1 MNELSIIRNLITISK
16 TPLLRPPTENSPW
29 TLLPPFG
36 SPLEKNVR
44 ICTCLLLQFLCIP
57 ALHSSS
63 CSQLLCNT
71 VNSQKKMPESCTYY
85 IFLLLKLVTGFQSS
99 DSNSQV

>member
-1 MNELSIIRNLITISK
+1 MYLPLPASHLLIHLERGPGK
-16 TPLLRPPTENSPW
+16 GGGGRPPPLRPPTENSPW

-36 SPLEKNVR
+36 SPLEKNVW

-57 ALHSSS
+57 ALHLSS

-71 VNSQKKMPESCTYY
+71 VNSQK
-85 IFLLLKLVTGFQSS
+85 
-99 DSNSQV
+99 NA